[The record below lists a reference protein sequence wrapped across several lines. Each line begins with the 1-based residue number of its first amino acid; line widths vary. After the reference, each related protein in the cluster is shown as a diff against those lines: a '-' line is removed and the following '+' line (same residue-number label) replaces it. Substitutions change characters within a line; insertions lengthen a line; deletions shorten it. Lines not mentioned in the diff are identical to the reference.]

1 MRKSIIIIG
10 VILLGLLI
18 VGFGFEKETK
28 PKDDTRLVLEH
39 TYKTYIAPTCFE
51 DSEATN
57 YLEDSD
63 LEMAKQLEYEP
74 HDECTEEAL
83 APVKEKIIISLLYD
97 LGVFKTEWS
106 TW

>member
-1 MRKSIIIIG
+1 MRKSMIIIG

-18 VGFGFEKETK
+18 VGFAFEKETK

-63 LEMAKQLEYEP
+63 LEMAQQLGYEP
-74 HDECTEEAL
+74 RDDCTKEAL
-83 APVKEKIIISLLYD
+83 KPIKEKIFISLLHD
-97 LGVFKTEWS
+97 LGVLKTEWS
-106 TW
+106 KW